1 MDDIELITKFSE
13 KLGKLLDDDVDDY
26 NVKLI
31 IGQEPN
37 KRLFKAHLYILRVIC
52 PYFHT
57 AFKRGWCKKDDDGS
71 FFIEK
76 PNIKP
81 EVFEV
86 ILKYLYTGTLSFD
99 KKSPDFLIE
108 ILVASDEFILHEL
121 CSHIETGL
129 IKFHSMYL
137 SQNFSHI
144 LHISF
149 KHTLWNQLQ
158 EFCLTKIDKDPQSIF
173 ESTDFT
179 RLLLNPLK
187 DMIKRDDLFLEE
199 IDIWRVVIIWCI
211 NQPNLNGGQKSQF
224 NKDDINRWSR
234 KTKSNF
240 SKMLKEFTPFIRF
253 HHITYKEFHENV
265 KPFKEFIQQDI
276 YEQTLW
282 YYINPTLSRKQ
293 LAPIRT
299 GLFDSALLKLKH
311 FSLICNWINKSSE
324 LYSYSTLR
332 FELKIRGTLDG
343 FTADIFHNKFE
354 RLENTIVVMRVK
366 DTGELIGGYNPWSFE
381 HDRWRDSSDFWRYE
395 QSSFIFSF
403 PRESISL
410 TNKNNLSWMK
420 HNKINFKMELKNLES
435 KSKLSRIDPNHT
447 SKAFCISQDTGPQ
460 FGKTDLFMGK
470 NFNSPLNCS
479 CIQQYYMDKIR
490 DDESGFC
497 VDEYEIFQIF
507 KK

>member
-13 KLGKLLDDDVDDY
+13 KLGKLLDDDVNDY

-81 EVFEV
+81 E
-86 ILKYLYTGTLSFD
+86 
-99 KKSPDFLIE
+99 
-108 ILVASDEFILHEL
+108 
-121 CSHIETGL
+121 
-129 IKFHSMYL
+129 
-137 SQNFSHI
+137 
-144 LHISF
+144 
-149 KHTLWNQLQ
+149 
-158 EFCLTKIDKDPQSIF
+158 
-173 ESTDFT
+173 
-179 RLLLNPLK
+179 
-187 DMIKRDDLFLEE
+187 
-199 IDIWRVVIIWCI
+199 
-211 NQPNLNGGQKSQF
+211 
-224 NKDDINRWSR
+224 
-234 KTKSNF
+234 
-240 SKMLKEFTPFIRF
+240 
-253 HHITYKEFHENV
+253 
-265 KPFKEFIQQDI
+265 DI

-324 LYSYSTLR
+324 LYSYPTLR

-354 RLENTIVVMRVK
+354 RLENTIVVMRIK

-447 SKAFCISQDTGPQ
+447 SKAFCISRDTGPQ

-470 NFNSPLNCS
+470 IFNSPLNCS